1 MKKRLLAIA
10 AMMLCVV
17 MMLSSCTLFTPNL
30 KFKKLI
36 QKDAAPEAQIT
47 LSSAKKLDVK
57 GTISEEYSFD
67 NDNLIVF
74 VDNSNSSK
82 TTTVYNVAKGEK
94 IWSGTDTQDVKYT
107 ISFKEVT
114 VNYKSVAVL
123 FVYTKGNK
131 DTYSVTVYSENG
143 SVIVDLSD
151 VNLSTFNSNA
161 WAMEDLLCVK
171 DKIYRI
177 SEDGNANAIG
187 DWNELK
193 NKPESLQKAG
203 DYYVG
208 LEDYSVT
215 IYDSSLNVTA
225 VYNAPMYDSA
235 SNVSGYIACP
245 LSNGNVIVQYRVY
258 QDIMSKKYDFLMN
271 GNKYKLYTTLIQ
283 AKNGKTKD
291 LNLDYVLEGVVYG
304 DFLEQTGFNEKIDN
318 VAIAYEI
325 EDKYVNRN
333 SNSAK
338 AISMTNKGRVAGV
351 FEIPAPGVVWN
362 DGVDLVAQN
371 RWMLSTTDGRNLLL
385 NEKGKVIGEIP
396 YVGNANA
403 NFFLEDNKIY
413 DWDLNVK
420 LDLNEQKAENIVVMN
435 NSVLFENEDG
445 EQMIYTK
452 DGVKNLTDKDE
463 PGRSFT
469 RLSGGAYMI
478 TDATE
483 ADAKY
488 EIYNDQ
494 GTLLFTI
501 TDSVYTPVVEKTAE
515 NGALLLAAQLKDGT
529 GTVYY
534 RVV

>member
-1 MKKRLLAIA
+1 MKKRLLALA

-36 QKDAAPEAQIT
+36 QKDAAPEAEIT
-47 LSSAKKLDVK
+47 LTNGKKLDVK
-57 GTISEEYSFD
+57 GTTSGDYSID
-67 NDNLIVF
+67 SSNVVVF
-74 VDNSNSSK
+74 VDNSDSSK
-82 TTTVYNVAKGEK
+82 TTTVYNVATGET
-94 IWSGTDTQDVKYT
+94 IWSATDTEDAKYT
-107 ISFKEVT
+107 VDFKKVYANDETIVI
-114 VNYKSVAVL
+114 L
-123 FVYTKGNK
+123 FVYEKGK
-131 DTYSVTVYSENG
+131 EDAYKVTVYSENG
-143 SVIVDLSD
+143 KEIVALNDIDL
-151 VNLSTFNSNA
+151 NTFKANA

-171 DKIYRI
+171 DKLYRI
-177 SEDGNANAIG
+177 SEDGNANAVG
-187 DWNELK
+187 SWSELRT
-193 NKPESLQKAG
+193 KPEYLEKAG
-203 DYYVG
+203 DYYVY
-208 LEDYSVT
+208 LDEYSVV

-225 VYNAPMYDSA
+225 TYDAPMYDSA
-235 SNVSGYIACP
+235 SGVSGYVACP

-291 LNLDYVLEGVVYG
+291 LNLDYVLEGVVYDG
-304 DFLEQTGFNEKIDN
+304 LEAVGLNEKVDN
-318 VAIAYEI
+318 YAIAYAI

-333 SNSAK
+333 INSAK
-338 AISMTNKGRVAGV
+338 AISLTNKGRVAGV
-351 FEIPAPGVVWN
+351 FEIPAPGVSWTSN
-362 DGVDLVAQN
+362 FELVAQN

-396 YVGNANA
+396 YVENANA

-515 NGALLLAAQLKDGT
+515 NGALLLSAQLKDGT